1 MRPELEKAIFETS
14 KTLFGVEVPA
24 QLTRPDEQFGDY
36 ATNVAL
42 QLAGQLG
49 KPPQEIADQLANKLR
64 EILGQQVSE
73 INVVS
78 PGFLNLRLSD
88 QSLLAAV
95 HRPEH
100 PKVYADQTVV
110 IETNNPNPFKDI
122 HIGHAFNSVVAD
134 TLANLLEA
142 GRANTHRVSYHGDVG
157 LHVGK
162 SMWAIL
168 KFINGDIAKLNNL
181 NETER
186 PKFLSQKY
194 AEGTVAYDQDELAKQ
209 DIERYAKESF
219 TLTDP
224 LFKQVYDICKNWS
237 FSYIDQVLAL
247 VNSRPVERRYLE
259 STADQAGRQI
269 VEQHLG
275 DIFEKSDGAII
286 FPGEKYG
293 LHTRVFISSR
303 NTTLYEARD
312 LGLIQL
318 KQQDFN
324 PQASYIV
331 TAVEQKE
338 YFQVVLKA
346 AELASPEL
354 AGVTRNI
361 PTGTVKL
368 TTGKMSS
375 RRGTAINIDWLF
387 ETLEAALKDR
397 GAEADGLRDGMVGA
411 LRYALLKNRL
421 GSDVVF
427 DVNEAISLEGNSG
440 PYLQYAHVRAR
451 SILKKS
457 TLKPAE
463 QMAQL
468 DPAERNLLAKMAEY
482 PEILERSVDELMP
495 HHICNYLYELAQTFN
510 NFYEHNRVIGDPR
523 EAERLS
529 LVSDYAD
536 VLEEGLKLLGIPAP
550 QQM

>member
-1 MRPELEKAIFETS
+1 MRSELEKAIFETS
-14 KTLFGVEVPA
+14 KTLFGVEVTV
-24 QLTRPDEQFGDY
+24 QLARPDAQFGDY

-49 KPPQEIADQLANKLR
+49 KSPQDIAKQLASKLR
-64 EILGQQVSE
+64 EILAQQVSE

-88 QSLLAAV
+88 QSLLAATYQ
-95 HRPEH
+95 PEH
-100 PKVYADQTVV
+100 PKVYAGQTVV

-142 GRANTHRVSYHGDVG
+142 GGASTHRVSYHGDVG

-168 KFINGDIAKLNNL
+168 KFLNGDVAKLDTIS
-181 NETER
+181 EAER

-194 AEGTVAYDQDELAKQ
+194 TEGTTAYEQDALAKQ

-224 LFKQVYDICKNWS
+224 LFKQVYEICKTWS
-237 FSYIDQVLAL
+237 FNYIDQVLKSI
-247 VNSRPVERRYLE
+247 NNHPVERRYLE
-259 STADQAGRQI
+259 SSADQAGRQI
-269 VEQHLG
+269 VEKHLG
-275 DIFEKSDGAII
+275 DVFEKSDGAII

-293 LHTRVFISSR
+293 LHTRVFISGR

-318 KQQDFN
+318 KQQDFH

-346 AELASPEL
+346 AELALPEL

-361 PTGTVKL
+361 PTGMVKL

-375 RRGTAINIDWLF
+375 RQGTAINIGWLF
-387 ETLEAALKDR
+387 ETIEAALKER
-397 GAEADGLRDGMVGA
+397 GAKANGLHDWGSA
-411 LRYALLKNRL
+411 LRFTKEPP
-421 GSDVVF
+421 G
-427 DVNEAISLEGNSG
+427 
-440 PYLQYAHVRAR
+440 Q
-451 SILKKS
+451 
-457 TLKPAE
+457 
-463 QMAQL
+463 
-468 DPAERNLLAKMAEY
+468 
-482 PEILERSVDELMP
+482 
-495 HHICNYLYELAQTFN
+495 
-510 NFYEHNRVIGDPR
+510 
-523 EAERLS
+523 
-529 LVSDYAD
+529 
-536 VLEEGLKLLGIPAP
+536 
-550 QQM
+550 